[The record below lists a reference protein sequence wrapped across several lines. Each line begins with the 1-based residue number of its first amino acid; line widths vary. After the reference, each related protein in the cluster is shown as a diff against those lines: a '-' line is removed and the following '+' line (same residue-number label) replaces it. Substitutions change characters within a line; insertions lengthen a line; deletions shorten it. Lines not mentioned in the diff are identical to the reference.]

1 MGLAAAATADL
12 RSQDLVG
19 PQGSCQFQVGGATL
33 AVLALSSLSR
43 KKLQSKFSFFIQI
56 TSLFFH
62 LFFCSCFPQPHAV
75 SASSQ
80 RTTAPFQDCYQ
91 VSRLQDSKEL
101 KSALSCVPSSSIAS
115 KTGIPLSAAL
125 FLLHRRQ
132 TGSSWPDVH
141 RDSFHL
147 RGSRSSD
154 GHQTVSRPP
163 GRQRLFSAC
172 RVFFVFCSFFPF
184 SIFSCFVRTPPSF
197 FASGFNNFT
206 IAHEVLDSLGWRRA
220 TPGLPN
226 H

>member
-43 KKLQSKFSFFIQI
+43 KKLHSKFSFFIQI

-101 KSALSCVPSSSIAS
+101 KSTLSCRARRLLQRQAFRCRLPCFFCIGDKRAPAGPTSIATAS
-115 KTGIPLSAAL
+115 IYEAL
-125 FLLHRRQ
+125 GHR
-132 TGSSWPDVH
+132 TA
-141 RDSFHL
+141 
-147 RGSRSSD
+147 
-154 GHQTVSRPP
+154 T
-163 GRQRLFSAC
+163 
-172 RVFFVFCSFFPF
+172 
-184 SIFSCFVRTPPSF
+184 
-197 FASGFNNFT
+197 
-206 IAHEVLDSLGWRRA
+206 RR
-220 TPGLPN
+220 
-226 H
+226 